1 LDFILNPTDVPGAPK
16 DLKVSDVTRGSCRL
30 SWKIPDDD
38 GGDRIKGYVIEKK
51 TIDGKA
57 WTKVNPNCGSTS
69 FVVPDLIAE
78 QQYFF
83 RVRAENRFGIGPPV
97 ETIQRTTARDPICK
111 LLILSLK
118 HLLQIELYFQ
128 NNA

>member
-1 LDFILNPTDVPGAPK
+1 M
-16 DLKVSDVTRGSCRL
+16 
-30 SWKIPDDD
+30 PDDD

-69 FVVPDLIAE
+69 FVVPDLISE

-111 LLILSLK
+111 SSSR
-118 HLLQIELYFQ
+118 HLNICSKQKDLV
-128 NNA
+128 NDN

>member
-1 LDFILNPTDVPGAPK
+1 MHPTDVPGPPK
-16 DLKVSDVTRGSCRL
+16 DLKVSDITRGSCRL
-30 SWKIPDDD
+30 TWKMPDDD

-69 FVVPDLIAE
+69 FVVPDLISE

-83 RVRAENRFGIGPPV
+83 RVRAENRFGIGAPA

-111 LLILSLK
+111 FFNLRLKQLLKLDVCCYK
-118 HLLQIELYFQ
+118 Q
-128 NNA
+128 